1 MAEPDAR
8 SYPGHMPNCVS
19 EPRMRSGLAL
29 GLVVVTMGCALSCA
43 EPTVSRSADPTR
55 SLGPVPACVLNLPP
69 STSKSGFA
77 RQIPEDQYYGL
88 VVPSWKDGATRPE
101 PETLACNGEAIFQSK
116 LMAGAT
122 FDPKSADDGKITYGG
137 GANGLKVVW
146 LRTHSLQGGDAAG
159 PLSLVRIVDNHAEVY
174 GVTVFRGSPEKTR
187 FDLERLGG
195 EVAVTAVSDGC
206 AGATGDCDTLLDVFR
221 PVSGRLDRLTT
232 IGLKRVRQTQGL
244 EPGIKG
250 SLTVSFLSSPDYQPD
265 GIKVIEEVSFTDD
278 TGRKLRRAQL
288 ERAYLLRS
296 SGIEETSE
304 SLWDRLYQNRL
315 KGAEAAPAS
324 PQETDVPEAE

>member
-1 MAEPDAR
+1 
-8 SYPGHMPNCVS
+8 MPNRLS
-19 EPRMRSGLAL
+19 ERRTRSRLL
-29 GLVVVTMGCALSCA
+29 GVLVVIATGSAFSCA
-43 EPTVSRSADPTR
+43 KPTVSRSADPTR
-55 SLGPVPACVLNLPP
+55 TLGPVPACVLNLPP

-88 VVPSWKDGATRPE
+88 VVPSWKEGATRPE

-122 FDPKSADDGKITYGG
+122 FDPKSAEEGKITYGG

-146 LRTHSLQGGDAAG
+146 LRTHSLEGGDAAG

-174 GVTVFRGSPEKTR
+174 GVTVFRGSPERTR

-206 AGATGDCDTLLDVFR
+206 TGATGDCDTLLDVFR

-244 EPGIKG
+244 EPGING
-250 SLTVSFLSSPDYQPD
+250 ALTVSFLSSPDYQPD

-288 ERAYLLRS
+288 ERAYLLRD
-296 SGIEETSE
+296 SGVLETSE
-304 SLWDRLYQNRL
+304 SLWDRLYQNRI
-315 KGAEAAPAS
+315 KGAEMAADPPKA
-324 PQETDVPEAE
+324 DVALEE